1 MPGSNGNGLRPE
13 EEIAQNVGSPAGQ
26 GNTKSALGWAGL
38 GLGVVDTVANVLMTE
53 RQNRLN
59 REENERNYQRNVDF
73 WQMQNDYNHPA
84 AQMERLREAG
94 LNPNLIYGTPDI
106 AGNNANAPESSK
118 THYERPNDID
128 MLGMAMNAQQFAKE
142 SDLYDLKIEEQEL
155 ENEAKRLDNI
165 RRGNENSVFWTKFKQ
180 NYRKVESEIGLVD
193 VKKLTELSLQ
203 ELNDAK
209 TQFQKFVQSAEE
221 QKLPII
227 LENLKKDGKIKD
239 QEYERLK
246 RECDL
251 LEAKKKEVLANAQ
264 ALYQLAEK
272 YKAEKANIELST
284 QLMKEMHDAEV
295 ALKKSMTELNN
306 ANANLADSNA
316 KLAGEK
322 ASMYKYEVIADDV
335 NNFLGNVSSFFGLG
349 GLGKLFKSGSSSGTL
364 IQPQGLDYST
374 PTFFGD

>member
-13 EEIAQNVGSPAGQ
+13 EEIAQNVGSPTGQ

-38 GLGVVDTVANVLMTE
+38 GLGVIDTAANVIMTE

-59 REENERNYQRNVDF
+59 REENERNYERNVEF

-94 LNPNLIYGTPDI
+94 LNPNLVYGTPDI

-128 MLGMAMNAQQFAKE
+128 MLGMAMNAQQFSKE

-155 ENEAKRLDNI
+155 ENEAKRLDNV
-165 RRGNENSVFWTKFKQ
+165 RRGNENSVFWTNFKQ
-180 NYRKVESEIGLVD
+180 NYRKVESEIGLVE
-193 VKKLTELSLQ
+193 VNQLVGLS
-203 ELNDAK
+203 EKEFNEAK

-221 QKLPII
+221 QKLPIV

-272 YKAEKANIELST
+272 YKAEKANIQLST

-306 ANANLADSNA
+306 ANANLANSNA

-374 PTFFGD
+374 PSIFD